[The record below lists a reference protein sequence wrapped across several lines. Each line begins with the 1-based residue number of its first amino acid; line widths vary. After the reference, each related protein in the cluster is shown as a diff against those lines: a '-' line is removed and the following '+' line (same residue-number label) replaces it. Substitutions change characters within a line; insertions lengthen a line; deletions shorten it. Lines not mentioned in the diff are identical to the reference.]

1 MCSKEYNDM
10 DSIYANLPHP
20 DDFEAYL
27 NENRDWYFSL
37 CYSKI
42 KENHE
47 GDKLEEID
55 IMTFNFDDG
64 DKTVYDITVHREDFV
79 LNLTNCLK
87 HYEEIEE
94 YGVCSD
100 VKRLIKEL
108 EDYYG
113 L

>member
-1 MCSKEYNDM
+1 M

-55 IMTFNFDDG
+55 IMTFNSF
-64 DKTVYDITVHREDFV
+64 ISFLHLFHRF
-79 LNLTNCLK
+79 C
-87 HYEEIEE
+87 
-94 YGVCSD
+94 
-100 VKRLIKEL
+100 
-108 EDYYG
+108 
-113 L
+113 